1 MSQGTHPTDAVLHKG
16 LATWDPCPSA
26 AQPCTWHSPPSG
38 DTGPWGSPMTPRPLE
53 DSISRLLTRASQD
66 CQAAQGCRDLAGPSR
81 RCQGA
86 GLHPEARGVSFP
98 REGEGGI
105 SPTPP
110 PPPGPRGM
118 VTTCSGSPLLQPHIK
133 YSNQGG
139 QRDPRI
145 RRVSQNRSR
154 LREQRCVG
162 AGGLEVLGE
171 GAWRTVGVQSLAR

>member
-110 PPPGPRGM
+110 TTPRATWHGDHLLRVPSAPASHQILKPGGSERSQDQACFTEQEQAQRTAMCGGGRVRGP
-118 VTTCSGSPLLQPHIK
+118 G
-133 YSNQGG
+133 
-139 QRDPRI
+139 
-145 RRVSQNRSR
+145 
-154 LREQRCVG
+154 
-162 AGGLEVLGE
+162 
-171 GAWRTVGVQSLAR
+171 